1 MSAKLILYIFLTLI
15 SDNIEPKIKTSANDP
30 IRSACINLSHY
41 VSSEI
46 ATNIKSSIIKKGN
59 GLPEYCKV
67 SGTILPSIGF
77 EARYPTEHWNKKYFQ
92 AGCGGFCGVVLPDR
106 KSRSNSINH
115 ALKKGYA
122 TITADSGH
130 QSPHIGDASWAKNN
144 IKAQELYAHENLPLT
159 YTFGQHL
166 IETIY
171 NKSSS
176 YSYFSGCS
184 TGGRM
189 AAIAA
194 QRYPELFDGI
204 ISGCP
209 IVNLSMNGG
218 VFGAWVLQSMTRK
231 DGSLKINYDF
241 TEKLK
246 ILEKNAFYECD
257 NNDGK
262 EDRIIADPENCDLS
276 LKKIQIC
283 SLNSTKDCLTEEE
296 LSVVKKWY
304 QGPVDK
310 NGKQLFPGMPPGSER
325 YWGYWYLGTNK
336 SPGPGTLLADGYGK
350 YLAYPTVNESF
361 TALNFNFTSDVDSL
375 NERGSLYNALNPDL
389 KKFYNTGGK
398 MIMWHG
404 SADPLVIP
412 EQSIKYYNSVVDKMG
427 SHTNVNSFF
436 RLFMAPGLGHCWE
449 KPADAPDTLNMLENL
464 EKWVEMSEAPDI
476 IVATQY
482 DGNGLAIREAK
493 LRPYPQKPIY

>member
-1 MSAKLILYIFLTLI
+1 M
-15 SDNIEPKIKTSANDP
+15 
-30 IRSACINLSHY
+30 
-41 VSSEI
+41 
-46 ATNIKSSIIKKGN
+46 
-59 GLPEYCKV
+59 
-67 SGTILPSIGF
+67 
-77 EARYPTEHWNKKYFQ
+77 
-92 AGCGGFCGVVLPDR
+92 PDR

-171 NKSSS
+171 NKASS

-241 TEKLK
+241 TDKT
-246 ILEKNAFYECD
+246 KNF
-257 NNDGK
+257 
-262 EDRIIADPENCDLS
+262 R
-276 LKKIQIC
+276 KKC
-283 SLNSTKDCLTEEE
+283 
-296 LSVVKKWY
+296 
-304 QGPVDK
+304 
-310 NGKQLFPGMPPGSER
+310 
-325 YWGYWYLGTNK
+325 
-336 SPGPGTLLADGYGK
+336 
-350 YLAYPTVNESF
+350 
-361 TALNFNFTSDVDSL
+361 
-375 NERGSLYNALNPDL
+375 
-389 KKFYNTGGK
+389 
-398 MIMWHG
+398 
-404 SADPLVIP
+404 
-412 EQSIKYYNSVVDKMG
+412 
-427 SHTNVNSFF
+427 
-436 RLFMAPGLGHCWE
+436 
-449 KPADAPDTLNMLENL
+449 
-464 EKWVEMSEAPDI
+464 
-476 IVATQY
+476 IV
-482 DGNGLAIREAK
+482 RV
-493 LRPYPQKPIY
+493 